1 MRILPTIISGIACA
15 TTSVG
20 AEFLFSRI
28 QLIMRSTF
36 HKFGCSHVCQRAVS
50 YSIAGVAG
58 GAIGIAVTAIACK
71 AIAYRKA
78 SLRLQA
84 QKYFDRANNEYNSG
98 SNQDALP
105 NFEQALSIFK
115 SLDGENSIEEVARC
129 YCMMGMAQY
138 KLGHYQDTSKNF
150 EKALPIFKDQHEENC
165 PCLATCYHFIGMA
178 QLELAS
184 YQDALEALGKALP
197 IFKSVYGEDSKEFVG
212 CRHSI
217 GEAQLYLG
225 NYQDALKSL
234 EQALST
240 AENLPEA
247 SYKILETLPL
257 SLIVGCAQLVGCVQ
271 SKLNNHQEALK
282 YFDKVLEFCLGST
295 ALERADLNMVL
306 FVLIAKGHAIK
317 QISGNQTSSWTFE
330 QGLSPF
336 LEIFREINF
345 DVSAFCEE
353 AAGDCRT
360 YGFEYK
366 ISEYKEIIEKTIK

>member
-84 QKYFDRANNEYNSG
+84 QKYFDRANNEYDSG
-98 SNQDALP
+98 SNQDALR

-178 QLELAS
+178 QLELES

-197 IFKSVYGEDSKEFVG
+197 IFKSVYGRNSPQVTNCCYLTGKT
-212 CRHSI
+212 
-217 GEAQLYLG
+217 QLCLG
-225 NYQDALKSL
+225 KHQDALKSL

-247 SYKILETLPL
+247 SHKILETLPL
-257 SLIVGCAQLVGCVQ
+257 SLIVGCVQ

-306 FVLIAKGHAIK
+306 FVLIAKDHAIK